1 MIMKEYLVI
10 IFVFLYF
17 LSFVHPPFLQAMHL
31 DLPAAQDSVGKRFS
45 SKFCEAKEVG
55 FSIESSSDFALN
67 NTYLKFA
74 DFPDD
79 ENFIEDLWTF
89 TIELIG
95 KDCGDYINAKEELI
109 LRDFFMEEAEI
120 ASHRYLYLPH

>member
-1 MIMKEYLVI
+1 MKEYLAI
-10 IFVFLYF
+10 ICVLLYF
-17 LSFVHPPFLQAMHL
+17 LSFLHPPCSQAMHL
-31 DLPAAQDSVGKRFS
+31 DLTAAQDSVGKRFS

-67 NTYLKFA
+67 NTYMKFA

-79 ENFIEDLWTF
+79 ENFIEDLWIF

-95 KDCGDYINAKEELI
+95 KDCGDYITEKEQFI
-109 LRDFFMEEAEI
+109 LRDFFKEEAEI